1 MSKIGEKPIVIPEST
16 EVFVENNT
24 VRIKGKLG
32 ELALNIL
39 NNNILIAK
47 ENNTILVKRK
57 SDDKKTKSLH
67 GLIRSLINNAVLGV
81 NKLWEKR
88 LQIAGTGYRV
98 KLQGEDLIFEVGYSH
113 PIIFKKIKGIT
124 FSVEGVNKIVVKGI
138 DKQLVGQTACRIK
151 LIKKPDPYK
160 GKGIR
165 YENEQ
170 LKLKPG
176 KKTKTTGTA
185 K

>member
-1 MSKIGEKPIVIPEST
+1 MSKIGEKPIVIPEET
-16 EVFVENNT
+16 EVFFENNT
-24 VRIKGKLG
+24 VRIKGREG
-32 ELALNIL
+32 ELALNIPVD
-39 NNNILIAK
+39 ILIAK
-47 ENNTILVKRK
+47 ENKTVFLKRK

-67 GLIRSLINNAVLGV
+67 GLIRSLINNAILGV

-88 LQIAGTGYRV
+88 LQVVGTGYRV
-98 KLQGEDLIFEVGYSH
+98 KLQGEDLIFTVGYSH
-113 PIIFKKIKGIT
+113 QVVFKKIKGII
-124 FSVEGVNKIVVKGI
+124 FKVEGDNKIAVFGI
-138 DKQLVGQTACRIK
+138 DKQLVGQTAHRIK

-176 KKTKTTGTA
+176 KKTKTTGA
-185 K
+185 VK